1 MTRYIV
7 FDVETPN
14 RANDRMSAI
23 GITMIEGS
31 KIVDSFFSLVNPETH
46 FDYFNTQLTGISAK
60 TVQGAPNFA
69 VLWKQIEPIMS
80 SGILVAHNA
89 VFDMGVL
96 KKCLHDYGIMWKSSA
111 KYICTVQAG
120 RRLLP
125 GMSHSLNVM
134 CDHYGITLDHH
145 QADSDSRAC
154 AEILLRYIESG
165 ADVNSF
171 IRTYKLTT
179 E

>member
-1 MTRYIV
+1 MRYIV

-14 RANDRMSAI
+14 RANNRMSAI
-23 GITMIEGS
+23 GITIIEDG
-31 KIVDSFFSLVNPETH
+31 IIADSFFSLVDPEVY
-46 FDYFNTQLTGISAK
+46 FDRFNTQLTGISAD

-69 VLWKQIEPIMS
+69 QLWEQIKSVME

-89 VFDMGVL
+89 VFDMSVL
-96 KKCLHDYGIMWKSSA
+96 KKCLHDYGIEWKNTA

-120 RRLLP
+120 KKLLP

-134 CDHYGITLDHH
+134 CDHYGISVDHH
-145 QADSDSRAC
+145 KADSDSRAC
-154 AEILLRYIESG
+154 AEILLRYMESG

-171 IRTYKLTT
+171 IRTYHLI
-179 E
+179 